1 MNKEM
6 LRDYK
11 RRIKLSLV
19 SEIFF
24 LIISL
29 GLVVVQIIFTEG
41 YYKLLSIVWVLLVVI
56 KVLSIRSELGRLRE
70 LKVFVLLV

>member
-70 LKVFVLLV
+70 LKVLK